1 MGCDDG
7 PGSIERAR
15 CPPPSDAHGGAR
27 VMAPV
32 RWGRGVAAVAVGIAV
47 ALMTAWAAGAI
58 YYSDIPGAR
67 LRGLCAATAVLLTAL
82 AFAVLPR
89 RRRTLVGFLIAF
101 AVLVA
106 WWLRIPASN
115 DRTWQ
120 PDVAVAPWATVD
132 GDRVTIHGV
141 RNFEYRTELDYAAH
155 WEDRTYDLRDLDSG
169 DLIAVYWDAGP
180 AIAHI
185 FLSFGFKGR
194 DYLAISIETRK
205 EQGESYS
212 TLAGFF
218 KQYELVY
225 VVADERDVIG
235 VRTTYR
241 RPPEDVYVYRLHG
254 PRENLRRVFL
264 DYIQGMNE
272 LRAHP
277 RFYNTLTTNC
287 TTGVLLHARVNPG
300 HVPWSWK
307 VLFSG
312 YFPEY
317 AYELGRLDTSRP
329 YAELR
334 NISRVNERATAAGRD
349 PAFSQRIREG
359 LPVPTAAR

>member
-1 MGCDDG
+1 
-7 PGSIERAR
+7 
-15 CPPPSDAHGGAR
+15 
-27 VMAPV
+27 
-32 RWGRGVAAVAVGIAV
+32 
-47 ALMTAWAAGAI
+47 
-58 YYSDIPGAR
+58 
-67 LRGLCAATAVLLTAL
+67 
-82 AFAVLPR
+82 
-89 RRRTLVGFLIAF
+89 
-101 AVLVA
+101 
-106 WWLRIPASN
+106 
-115 DRTWQ
+115 
-120 PDVAVAPWATVD
+120 
-132 GDRVTIHGV
+132 
-141 RNFEYRTELDYAAH
+141 
-155 WEDRTYDLRDLDSG
+155 
-169 DLIAVYWDAGP
+169 
-180 AIAHI
+180 
-185 FLSFGFKGR
+185 
-194 DYLAISIETRK
+194 
-205 EQGESYS
+205 
-212 TLAGFF
+212 
-218 KQYELVY
+218 
-225 VVADERDVIG
+225 
-235 VRTTYR
+235 
-241 RPPEDVYVYRLHG
+241 VYRLHG